1 MNLSF
6 PPAGQVGA
14 VFEMATW
21 MKVVNFR
28 WFQMRRY
35 IWIQIFLTTICFQR
49 LIVRSA
55 SIKCTD
61 SMLLIHT
68 YSLLLVFCGVKH
80 LTDSHHHWAVLN
92 TQGQRI
98 LGWEQLSIMWL
109 NHLQENQ
116 NCFSYNRYNRCFTN
130 V

>member
-1 MNLSF
+1 M
-6 PPAGQVGA
+6 
-14 VFEMATW
+14 
-21 MKVVNFR
+21 
-28 WFQMRRY
+28 
-35 IWIQIFLTTICFQR
+35 
-49 LIVRSA
+49 VRSA

-109 NHLQENQ
+109 NHLKENQ